1 MDAIPDIE
9 DFGRLIREQTGLD
22 LAAEA
27 ERIAR
32 LAAVA
37 VTRQAWRDT
46 HLENLHAGDHPSGGI
61 PDAQMMRFNIV
72 TTRLVA
78 GHVLSEETDWL
89 ALYREVADPDRLLPG
104 DITVAELAGE
114 EYDEL
119 ADSIEAKLSTFA
131 SMEERFG
138 RARTHAG
145 LAYLAVMT
153 CREWYG
159 TPWWSDVVD
168 VFIESLAD
176 PHSEAWRY
184 DDPRGPEPASVADRD
199 ALRAALLSEPESLDD
214 DGIYWCI
221 DHGLGRVSED
231 ALDRFRQRGVSG

>member
-1 MDAIPDIE
+1 MPDIE

-22 LAAEA
+22 LAADA
-27 ERIAR
+27 EQIAR
-32 LAAVA
+32 LAAIA

-61 PDAQMMRFNIV
+61 PDAQMMRINVV

-78 GHVLSEETDWL
+78 RHFLSEETDWF
-89 ALYREVADPDRLLPG
+89 ALCDDVVDPNRVLPG
-104 DITVAELAGE
+104 GMTVGELAGE

-119 ADSIEAKLSTFA
+119 AGSIRAKVSMFA
-131 SMEERFG
+131 SMEQRFG

-145 LAYLAVMT
+145 LAYLAAMT

-176 PHSEAWRY
+176 PRSEAWRY

-199 ALRAALLSEPESLDD
+199 ALRAVLLSEPEALDD
-214 DGIYWCI
+214 HGIYWCI
-221 DHGLGRVSED
+221 DHGRGRGSQL
-231 ALDRFRQRGVSG
+231 ALERFRQRRASS